1 MGKYLKIS
9 NKIEELIID
18 NPKNA
23 GSLSWLN
30 INSAGKP
37 ELKYLLERQHFSLNH
52 LQSSMARSIA
62 QRASL
67 EKTDDYI
74 FVILHFPIIRDGLV
88 VPAEIEF
95 FMGHGYLV
103 TIHNGDLPALMEF
116 FSLCKKDENSLLS
129 YELESSSILLY
140 EILNRLLK
148 YCYGVLDEHS
158 KRIDCVQDTIFDIE
172 NRQRDTAGE
181 ILTLRH
187 NVIKIRKILQNHKN
201 ILQSLTEMK
210 SSLVPAT
217 ELKKYYSTLVDHSKR
232 IWENLDNQREM
243 IEVLNDTNESLLNDR
258 MSNIMKTLTVFS
270 VIVFPL
276 NLFAAVFGMNTVSGM
291 PFVDSPFGFWFVIL
305 IMLMAT
311 GGMLTFFR
319 WRRWI

>member
-1 MGKYLKIS
+1 MGKYYKIS

-18 NPKNA
+18 NPKKSGQLN
-23 GSLSWLN
+23 WLN

-37 ELKYLLERQHFSLNH
+37 ELEYLLKRQHFNLGH
-52 LQSSMARSIA
+52 LQSSMSHSVA

-67 EKTDDYI
+67 EKTNDYI

-88 VPAEIEF
+88 IPAEIEF

-103 TIHNGDLPALMEF
+103 TIHNGDLPALSGF
-116 FSLCKKDENSLLS
+116 FNLCKKDENSLLS

-140 EILNRLLK
+140 EILNRLLR
-148 YCYGVLDEHS
+148 YCYSVLDEHG
-158 KRIDCVQDTIFDIE
+158 KRIDHAQNTIFDTE
-172 NRQRDTAGE
+172 NHQRDTASE

-187 NVIKIRKILQNHKN
+187 NIIKIRKILQNHKN
-201 ILQSLTEMK
+201 ILQNLTEMK

-232 IWENLDNQREM
+232 IWENLENQREM

-258 MSNIMKTLTVFS
+258 MNNIMKTLTVFS

-276 NLFAAVFGMNTVSGM
+276 NLFAAIFGMNTVTGM
-291 PFVDSPFGFWFVIL
+291 PFINNPLGFWCVIL
-305 IMLMAT
+305 IMVMAT
-311 GGMLTFFR
+311 GGMLAFFK